1 LSLYLLSQ
9 LDTDQYLSLDDC
21 KLYEPYQH
29 VNLKV
34 AVSDE
39 RLTDFI
45 TWDLEREHGDL
56 GLNSSARKPPL
67 SHLGEQIMLN
77 QASRPIQAV
86 IDDIVERSYNNIGI
100 AKARLD
106 MIHEMESLESLDAKK
121 DQLPT
126 SVTALFD
133 FGLQQIEALPARQ
146 RDMALKSIAAAGRGV
161 EGFQIPGLRAL
172 LDFLGVDGVRSGEE
186 IVEAARGWLHVSS
199 KGDPQSLLVYNM
211 NFMYYVQQR
220 YHKGLHRSSVQIDSH
235 EVQRRAALYDAE
247 DNDRPNAVRFEPQT
261 MSETPAAVT
270 TYKLTRTVTA
280 MPAIEEA
287 PAQPFLVRKGTIVW
301 D

>member
-1 LSLYLLSQ
+1 MYLLSQ

-45 TWDLEREHGDL
+45 AWDLEREHGDL

-261 MSETPAAVT
+261 TSETPAAVT

>member
-1 LSLYLLSQ
+1 
-9 LDTDQYLSLDDC
+9 
-21 KLYEPYQH
+21 
-29 VNLKV
+29 
-34 AVSDE
+34 
-39 RLTDFI
+39 
-45 TWDLEREHGDL
+45 
-56 GLNSSARKPPL
+56 
-67 SHLGEQIMLN
+67 MLN

-261 MSETPAAVT
+261 TSETPAAVT